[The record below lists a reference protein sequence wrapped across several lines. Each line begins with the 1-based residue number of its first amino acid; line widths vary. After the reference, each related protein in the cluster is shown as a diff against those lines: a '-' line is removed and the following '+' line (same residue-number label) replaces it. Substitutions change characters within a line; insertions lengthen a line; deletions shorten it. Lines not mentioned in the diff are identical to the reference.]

1 MWDRDDDASEK
12 EGDFEELHFQGWWC
26 NVCLSFCL
34 CLPFSIF
41 RTLKKS
47 RLLTMLDRE
56 VGGYEE
62 RAINYLVL

>member
-1 MWDRDDDASEK
+1 M
-12 EGDFEELHFQGWWC
+12 L

-41 RTLKKS
+41 RTLERS

-62 RAINYLVL
+62 RTINYLVL